1 MNNTEKK
8 YLWLLKHLIWN
19 ASKPSGN
26 NFWVKITPEE
36 ASILKN
42 SYEVVET
49 RTLKDGIKVDMIKI
63 GDNNLVLDIR

>member
-19 ASKPSGN
+19 ASRPSGN
-26 NFWVKITPEE
+26 TFWVKITPEE
-36 ASILKN
+36 ATILKN

-49 RTLKDGIKVDMIKI
+49 RTLKDVKVDVIKI
-63 GDNNLVLDIR
+63 NDNNLVLDIR

>member
-26 NFWVKITPEE
+26 TFWVKITPEE

-42 SYEVVET
+42 SYEVIET
-49 RTLKDGIKVDMIKI
+49 RTLKGGIKVDVIEI
-63 GDNNLVLDIR
+63 NNNNVVLDIR

>member
-36 ASILKN
+36 ATILKN
-42 SYEVVET
+42 SYKVVET
-49 RTLKDGIKVDMIKI
+49 RTIKDTKI
-63 GDNNLVLDIR
+63 DVIQINDNNLVLDIR